1 MSCELYNNLISV
13 DIEKMFMH
21 YEEIKSEF
29 YWRYN
34 VTLLVKEEGKKKRS
48 HDSNFRTFH

>member
-1 MSCELYNNLISV
+1 
-13 DIEKMFMH
+13 MH

-34 VTLLVKEEGKKKRS
+34 VTLLVKEEGKKKGEVMIQISEFFTRK
-48 HDSNFRTFH
+48 N